1 MDDMHP
7 AFQNSRSSRKAGL
20 GKLVRGQVLPGGL
33 GRFHYQSHFL
43 FIRSEI
49 LVVRIGLVE
58 LFGSNRV
65 IKHVF
70 QFEQCKIN
78 CIAVG
83 DIIQYHTR
91 RYVNVI
97 NFHNDNLSTLE
108 NLMCSFRFVLKK
120 TVFDVFCILDSS
132 LELLKEMC
140 VQ

>member
-1 MDDMHP
+1 MTCTQPFRIHV
-7 AFQNSRSSRKAGL
+7 L
-20 GKLVRGQVLPGGL
+20 VGKRGWASWSGDKFFLEVQED
-33 GRFHYQSHFL
+33 FITSHFL

-108 NLMCSFRFVLKK
+108 NLMCSFRFLLKK